1 MAFLP
6 PLPRKHK
13 GILVTFVVLLAL
25 FIVAAVYGD
34 HGLAHL
40 SRMRNEQ
47 RDLERTAFEL
57 QQRNEHLRE
66 RIEKLRSDDS
76 YLERLARERLG
87 LVRKGE
93 ILYRVTAPPS
103 GVKQAVDRPATNPRL
118 Q

>member
-13 GILVTFVVLLAL
+13 GTVATCVVFLAL
-25 FIVAAVYGD
+25 FVVTAVYGD

-47 RDLERTAFEL
+47 RDLERAAFEL

-66 RIEKLRSDDS
+66 RIEKLHSDDA

-87 LVRKGE
+87 LVKKGE
-93 ILYRVTAPPS
+93 ILYRVTSPPS
-103 GVKQAVDRPATNPRL
+103 GVK
-118 Q
+118 

>member
-1 MAFLP
+1 MALLP

-13 GILVTFVVLLAL
+13 GILVSVVVLMAL
-25 FIVAAVYGD
+25 FLVAAVYGD

-40 SRMRNEQ
+40 SRMRAEQ

-57 QQRNEHLRE
+57 QQHNARLRE
-66 RIEKLRSDDS
+66 HIGRLRSDDA
-76 YLERLARERLG
+76 YLEKLARERLG

-93 ILYRVTAPPS
+93 ILYRVTSPP
-103 GVKQAVDRPATNPRL
+103 PRV